1 MSKKKK
7 ISLDEMPSA
16 KEVQGEIKRVKY
28 GKQFRTVIKNTFLS
42 LLGVA
47 AVAVL
52 IATLWL
58 PVFRIYGTS
67 MAPTLSDN
75 EIAVAVKTDNFET
88 GDVIAFY
95 LNNKIL
101 IKRVIAGPGDW
112 VDIDKEGNVYVNKE
126 LIDEPYVTE
135 KAFGDCDLE
144 LPYQV
149 PESRVFVMGDHRSV
163 SLDSRNSAIGCIA
176 EEQIVGKIWLKV
188 WPLPSFGKL
197 K

>member
-7 ISLDEMPSA
+7 ISLDKMPSA

-58 PVFRIYGTS
+58 PVFRIYGES

-75 EIAVAVKTDNFET
+75 EIAIAVKTDKFET

>member
-7 ISLDEMPSA
+7 IALEDMPSA
-16 KEVQGEIKRVKY
+16 KAVQGEIKRVKY

-58 PVFRIYGTS
+58 PVFRIYGES

-75 EIAVAVKTDNFET
+75 EIAIAVKTDKFET

-112 VDIDKEGNVYVNKE
+112 VDIDKEGNVYVNEE
-126 LIDEPYVTE
+126 LINEPYVTE
-135 KAFGDCDLE
+135 KAFGDCDLD

-163 SLDSRNSAIGCIA
+163 SLDSRNTAIGCIA
-176 EEQIVGKIWLKV
+176 NEQVVGKIWLKI

-197 K
+197 E